1 MTASQASRVSEASQA
16 PLASQTS
23 PVSTAAQAAQAAQAA
38 PLKASQPSSSKLWTM
53 NFIFLTLCN
62 LCVYLNLQMITPSL
76 PAYVSATFGST
87 GTTISFV
94 ISLFAVSA
102 IATRLF
108 AGKWFELLGQR
119 RLMLIGLIVYAVSTA
134 GYAYVQWM
142 GSLLALRVLY
152 GIGFAIAGTAFGTLA
167 SEIIP
172 KNRMGEGMGYFGLS
186 TSLSMSIAPVIGLW
200 LLNDYGFNTLI
211 GASSVLAVAVFPL
224 ALMIRFSSQQRVAS
238 AAPTVLPKK
247 RSSMW
252 ERGALF
258 PCVLNLLLSVTY
270 GGLITFIA
278 LFGKETSL
286 GNVGWFFLFN
296 ALMVVVIRP
305 FSGKLFDRKGHAAV
319 LPTGALFTAL
329 GLVLLSFS
337 SGMGLLIVSALC
349 YGIGYGMLQP
359 SLQAWTI
366 QRSAPDRR
374 AVATGMFY
382 NSIDLGIAMGSVCFG
397 FVASAAG
404 YAGMY
409 RISALSMLI
418 FLILYVWHVIGA
430 SRTQPAG
437 KGNA

>member
-1 MTASQASRVSEASQA
+1 MN
-16 PLASQTS
+16 
-23 PVSTAAQAAQAAQAA
+23 STDM
-38 PLKASQPSSSKLWTM
+38 PSSKLWTM

-76 PAYVSATFGST
+76 PAYVSAAFGSS

-108 AGKWFELLGQR
+108 AGTLFELFGQR
-119 RLMLIGLIVYAVSTA
+119 RLMFIGLIVFAVSTA
-134 GYAYVQWM
+134 GYALMQSM
-142 GSLLALRVLY
+142 GALLVLRIVY
-152 GIGFAIAGTAFGTLA
+152 GIGFAVAGTAFGTLA

-186 TSLSMSIAPVIGLW
+186 TSLSMSVAPVIGLW
-200 LLNDYGFNTLI
+200 LLNGYGFGTLI
-211 GASSVLAVAVFPL
+211 AVSSALAVVVFPL
-224 ALMIRFSSQQRVAS
+224 AALIRFAARKGAASASAS
-238 AAPTVLPKK
+238 AAQNV
-247 RSSMW
+247 RASGRGHSGFW
-252 ERGALF
+252 EQGAMF
-258 PCVLNLLLSVTY
+258 PCGLNLLLSVTY

-278 LFGKETSL
+278 LFGQEVKL

-296 ALMVVVIRP
+296 ALMVLIVRP

-319 LPTGALFTAL
+319 LPAGALFTAL
-329 GLVLLSFS
+329 GLVLLSFA
-337 SGMGLLIVSALC
+337 SGMPMLIASALC

-366 QRSAPDRR
+366 QRSAPERR

-382 NSIDLGIAMGSVCFG
+382 NSIDLGIAVGSVCLG
-397 FVASAAG
+397 FAASGTG

-409 RISALSMLI
+409 RLSALSMLL
-418 FLILYVWHVIGA
+418 FLIFYVMHVIGSKRKPA
-430 SRTQPAG
+430 LSRTQAQTRTQT
-437 KGNA
+437 AD

>member
-1 MTASQASRVSEASQA
+1 
-16 PLASQTS
+16 
-23 PVSTAAQAAQAAQAA
+23 
-38 PLKASQPSSSKLWTM
+38 M
-53 NFIFLTLCN
+53 NFVFLTLCN

-76 PAYVSATFGST
+76 PAYVSAAFGSS

-108 AGKWFELLGQR
+108 AGKWFELFGPR
-119 RLMLIGLIVYAVSTA
+119 KLMFIGLAVFAVSTA

-142 GSLLALRVLY
+142 GSLLLLRIVY
-152 GIGFAIAGTAFGTLA
+152 GIGFAIAGTAFGTLV

-172 KNRMGEGMGYFGLS
+172 KHRMGEGMGYFGLS

-200 LLNDYGFNTLI
+200 LLNDYGFHTLI
-211 GASSVLAVAVFPL
+211 GVTFILAVAVIPL
-224 ALMIRFSSQQRVAS
+224 ALLIRFPANQEAAS
-238 AAPTVLPKK
+238 AASAEARDRG
-247 RSSMW
+247 RSSIW
-252 ERGALF
+252 DKGALF

-278 LFGKETSL
+278 LFGKEVSL

-296 ALMVVVIRP
+296 AFMVVIIRP
-305 FSGKLFDRKGHAAV
+305 FSGKLFDRKGHASV
-319 LPTGALFTAL
+319 LPAGALFTAL

-337 SGMGLLIVSALC
+337 TGMTLLIVSALC

-366 QRSAPDRR
+366 QRSAPESR

-382 NSIDLGIAMGSVCFG
+382 NSIDLGIAIGSVCLG
-397 FVASAAG
+397 FAASETG

-409 RISALSMLI
+409 RLSAVSMLI
-418 FLILYVWHVIGA
+418 LLLLYALYAIGA
-430 SRTQPAG
+430 RRRQPAS
-437 KGNA
+437 KA